1 MVQSV
6 DRAISILKCFSE
18 GRRELKLSEIA
29 DELGLNKSTVH
40 GIINTLKHHGLIDQ
54 DEKTQKYRL
63 GIYLIGLGE
72 LVVRS
77 IDDRAIG
84 YPIIEEMCRKLKE
97 TIHVGVLDCT
107 DIVYIDKKECDNSI
121 KISTKIGSRHP
132 AYCTAD
138 GKVMLAY
145 LDLNKQMRIIPDSIP
160 KFTPNTITDKSDIIK
175 ELAKIKEKGYA
186 IDNEEY
192 ETGLVCVAA
201 PVFDH
206 SGAVKY
212 GISITGPTIR
222 MTEEKIVEIID
233 VLKEAAHKISVEIG
247 YRK

>member
-6 DRAISILKCFSE
+6 DRAISILKCFNE
-18 GRRELKLSEIA
+18 RRRELKLSEIA

-40 GIINTLKHHGLIDQ
+40 GIINTLKNHGLIDQ

-72 LVVRS
+72 LVVSS
-77 IDDRAIG
+77 IDVRAIG
-84 YPIIEEMCRKLKE
+84 YPVIEEMCQKLKE
-97 TIHVGVLDCT
+97 TVHVGVLDCT
-107 DIVYIDKKECDNSI
+107 DIVYIDKKECDNSVR
-121 KISTKIGSRHP
+121 ISTKIGARNP

-145 LDLNKQMRIIPDSIP
+145 LDLNKQMRIIPDDIP
-160 KFTPNTITDKSDIIK
+160 KFTPNTITNKSDLIK
-175 ELAKIKEKGYA
+175 ELGKIKERGYA

-212 GISITGPTIR
+212 GISVTGPTIR
-222 MTEEKIVEIID
+222 MTEEKISESIE
-233 VLKEAAHKISVEIG
+233 VLKDAAHKISFEIG

>member
-6 DRAISILKCFSE
+6 DRAISILKCFNE
-18 GRRELKLSEIA
+18 RKRELKLSEIS

-40 GIINTLKHHGLIDQ
+40 GIINTLKKHGLIEQ
-54 DEKTQKYRL
+54 DENTQKYKL
-63 GIYLIGLGE
+63 GLYLIGLGE
-72 LVVRS
+72 LVVNS
-77 IDDRAIG
+77 IDVRAIG
-84 YPIIEEMCRKLKE
+84 YPIIEEVCRTLEE
-97 TIHVGVLDCT
+97 TVHAVVLDCT
-107 DIVYIDKKECDNSI
+107 DVVYIDKKECDNSVR
-121 KISTKIGSRHP
+121 ISTKIGSRNP

-145 LDLNKQMRIIPDSIP
+145 LDLKKQTIIIPDDIP
-160 KFTPNTITDKSDIIK
+160 KFTKNTITNKDDII
-175 ELAKIKEKGYA
+175 EGLAVIKERGYA

-212 GISITGPTIR
+212 AISVTGPSLR
-222 MTEEKIVEIID
+222 MTQEKISESIK
-233 VLKEAAHKISVEIG
+233 VLKDAAYKISYEIG
-247 YRK
+247 YRM

>member
-6 DRAISILKCFSE
+6 DRAISILKCFNE
-18 GRRELKLSEIA
+18 RKRELKLSQIS

-40 GIINTLKHHGLIDQ
+40 GIINTLKQHGLIEQ
-54 DEKTQKYRL
+54 DEKTQKYKL
-63 GIYLIGLGE
+63 GLYLIGLGE
-72 LVVRS
+72 LVVSS
-77 IDDRAIG
+77 INVRAIG
-84 YPIIEEMCRKLKE
+84 YPIIEEVCQILEE
-97 TIHVGVLDCT
+97 TVHAVVLDCT
-107 DIVYIDKKECDNSI
+107 DVVYIDKKECDNSVR
-121 KISTKIGSRHP
+121 ISTKIGSRNP

-145 LDLNKQMRIIPDSIP
+145 LDLKKQTIIIPDDIP
-160 KFTPNTITDKSDIIK
+160 KFTPNTVTDKSEIMKGLVAIK
-175 ELAKIKEKGYA
+175 ERGYA

-212 GISITGPTIR
+212 AISVTGPSLR
-222 MTEEKIVEIID
+222 MTQKKISESIK
-233 VLKEAAHKISVEIG
+233 VLKDAAYKISYEIG

>member
-6 DRAISILKCFSE
+6 DRAISILKCFNE
-18 GRRELKLSEIA
+18 RKRELKLSEIS

-40 GIINTLKHHGLIDQ
+40 GIINTLKQHGLIEQ

-63 GIYLIGLGE
+63 GLYLIGLGE
-72 LVVRS
+72 LVVSS
-77 IDDRAIG
+77 IDVRAIG
-84 YPIIEEMCRKLKE
+84 YPIIEEVCQILEE
-97 TIHVGVLDCT
+97 TVHAVVLDCT
-107 DIVYIDKKECDNSI
+107 DVVYIDKKECDNSVR
-121 KISTKIGSRHP
+121 ISTKIGSRSP
-132 AYCTAD
+132 SYCTAD

-145 LDLNKQMRIIPDSIP
+145 LDLKKQTIIIPDDIP
-160 KFTPNTITDKSDIIK
+160 KFTPNTITDKSEIMKELVDIK
-175 ELAKIKEKGYA
+175 ERGYA

-212 GISITGPTIR
+212 AISVTGPSLR
-222 MTEEKIVEIID
+222 MTQKKISESIK
-233 VLKEAAHKISVEIG
+233 VLKDAAYKISYEIG

>member
-6 DRAISILKCFSE
+6 DRAISILKCFNE
-18 GRRELKLSEIA
+18 RKRELKLSEIS

-40 GIINTLKHHGLIDQ
+40 GIINTLKKHGLIEQ

-63 GIYLIGLGE
+63 GLYLIGLGE
-72 LVVRS
+72 LVVSS
-77 IDDRAIG
+77 IDVRAIG
-84 YPIIEEMCRKLKE
+84 YPIIEEVCQVLEE
-97 TIHVGVLDCT
+97 TVHAVVLDCN
-107 DIVYIDKKECDNSI
+107 DVVYIDKKECDNSVR
-121 KISTKIGSRHP
+121 ISTKIGSRSP
-132 AYCTAD
+132 SFCTAD

-145 LDLNKQMRIIPDSIP
+145 LDLKKQNIIIPDDIP
-160 KFTPNTITDKSDIIK
+160 KFTPNTITDKNEIIK
-175 ELAKIKEKGYA
+175 ELAVTKDRGYA
-186 IDNEEY
+186 IDNEQY

-212 GISITGPTIR
+212 AISVTGPSLR
-222 MTEEKIVEIID
+222 MTQEKITESIK
-233 VLKEAAHKISVEIG
+233 VLKDAAYKISYEIG